1 MATKQPTPTKG
12 AQKPK
17 PASHSQQVR
26 EQRSQIAD
34 LDVDERRAFEEW
46 KREQE
51 QNQSAWEHKTQEEL
65 ELKFLEKLNKKNEQN
80 EKGTRRKKKSK
91 SENWGNEDPC
101 GNRKPQIDLE
111 LLAEKVFQR
120 LIFEA
125 RIERERAGGAG

>member
-1 MATKQPTPTKG
+1 MTTKQPTPTKG

-17 PASHSQQVR
+17 TVSQPQAAR

-51 QNQSAWEHKTQEEL
+51 QKQSAWEHKTQEEL
-65 ELKFLEKLNKKNEQN
+65 ELKFLEKLNKKNEEK
-80 EKGTRRKKKSK
+80 EKGTRRKKKNK
-91 SENWGNEDPC
+91 SESWGHEDPC

-111 LLAEKVFQR
+111 LLADKVFQR

>member
-1 MATKQPTPTKG
+1 MAIRQPTPTKG

-17 PASHSQQVR
+17 TASQPHAVR

-51 QNQSAWEHKTQEEL
+51 QKQSAWEHKTQEEL
-65 ELKFLEKLNKKNEQN
+65 ELKFLEKLNKKNEEK
-80 EKGTRRKKKSK
+80 EKGTRRKKKNK
-91 SENWGNEDPC
+91 SESWGNEDAC

-111 LLAEKVFQR
+111 LLADKVFQR